1 MMDKKAFVFVP
12 SKIPLKM
19 FSLDKV
25 LLLLELFLISKSSQ
39 LRSLSILGSHQVV
52 LLDGKK
58 LYIVTPFK
66 HKKTAQ

>member
-19 FSLDKV
+19 FSLDTV
-25 LLLLELFLISKSSQ
+25 LLLLELFLISTISQ

-52 LLDGKK
+52 LDGKK